1 MYLGQADTGPTQA
14 VIDNWIAWHSAQ
26 PIEVSFGTVIQ
37 VASGAKTWGEWY
49 AMPRSGVTKEELNQL
64 ATNALAQDAFKKSV
78 GVAVD
83 DEYNDPR
90 WPQLTAAREAERLRQ
105 IAEYE
110 AYCRVNQCA
119 TIGPGPSTPA
129 PTGGTSPQPIV
140 PTTGI
145 TTART
150 ATRDQVI
157 AAFRNTPGANPQPDD
172 AAISYYM
179 GKGVAQL
186 VIDVAAI
193 RKSNPALAAQIDAQR
208 RSMGLPTAGGTAT
221 PITPITPV
229 TTPTIGTGGVTTLL
243 LAAAAAYLIGS

>member
-14 VIDNWIAWHSAQ
+14 EIDNWIAWQAAQ
-26 PIEVSFGTVIQ
+26 PADGFLMGAARTV
-37 VASGAKTWGEWY
+37 GEYWKN
-49 AMPRSGVTKEELNQL
+49 AGLTEADKEQL
-64 ATNALAQDAFKKSV
+64 AIAALAQADLKKPYFPASE
-78 GVAVD
+78 VAPW
-83 DEYNDPR
+83 ENPN
-90 WPQLTAAREAERLRQ
+90 WPAVTAAWYAEQERQ
-105 IAEYE
+105 KREYE
-110 AYCRVNQCA
+110 EYCRTNQCF

-208 RSMGLPTAGGTAT
+208 RAMGLPTAGGTAT
-221 PITPITPV
+221 PITPV
-229 TTPTIGTGGVTTLL
+229 TTPTIGTGGITTLL